1 MTMGLKP
8 SQHIIFGLL
17 RHSHNLPAQPCMPQ
31 ATVVRTRIAS
41 PAIQE
46 ASNAGGRH
54 AVRKLRGHTMADVVD
69 LAALDALH
77 AAGQFDQVFVDCDF
91 GRASPEMFSIS
102 GLGRLHQMHPGE
114 QPECG
119 VSY

>member
-1 MTMGLKP
+1 MLCE
-8 SQHIIFGLL
+8 
-17 RHSHNLPAQPCMPQ
+17 N
-31 ATVVRTRIAS
+31 
-41 PAIQE
+41 
-46 ASNAGGRH
+46 NA
-54 AVRKLRGHTMADVVD
+54 AMAEVVD

-91 GRASPEMFSIS
+91 GLSAHRPEMFSIS

-119 VSY
+119 VPY

>member
-1 MTMGLKP
+1 MGLP

-17 RHSHNLPAQPCMPQ
+17 RHSHNLPAQPCVPQ

-119 VSY
+119 VPY